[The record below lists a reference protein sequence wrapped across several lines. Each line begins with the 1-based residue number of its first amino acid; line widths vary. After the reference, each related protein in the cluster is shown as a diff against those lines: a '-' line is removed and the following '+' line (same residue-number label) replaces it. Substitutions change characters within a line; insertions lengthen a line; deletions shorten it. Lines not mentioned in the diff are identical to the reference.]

1 MTIVLCCVGCAGT
14 RRTTVETNRTAA
26 VQTAADSLRSEVRL
40 VWTEAVPQ
48 SEVRLA
54 IPADSLMLLP
64 PQATYSRKNG
74 RASVSV
80 ARKGDTV
87 TVYASCDSL
96 QALVVYYERRAD
108 HYRKAFE
115 AADARYEEEVKRR
128 SNPIRTYFYGLG
140 TGAVLGVLTMIFIQK
155 RKKDGK

>member
-1 MTIVLCCVGCAGT
+1 MTIVLCCAGCAGT
-14 RRTTVETNRTAA
+14 RRTTVETNRTAE
-26 VQTAADSLRSEVRL
+26 VRTAADSLNSEVRL

-54 IPADSLMLLP
+54 IPADSLMRLP
-64 PQATYSRKNG
+64 PRATYSRKSG

-80 ARKGDTV
+80 GREGDTV

-115 AADARYEEEVKRR
+115 EADARYEEEVKRR

-140 TGAVLGVLTMIFIQK
+140 TGAVLGVLTTIFIQK
-155 RKKDGK
+155 RRKDGK

>member
-1 MTIVLCCVGCAGT
+1 MTTVLCLTGCAST
-14 RRTTVETNRTAA
+14 RKAQETTRTETVRTT
-26 VQTAADSLRSEVRL
+26 ADSLNSEVRL
-40 VWTEAVPQ
+40 IRTETVPK

-54 IPADSLMLLP
+54 IPADSLMRLP
-64 PQATYSRKNG
+64 PRATYSRKSG

-80 ARKGDTV
+80 GREGDTV

-115 AADARYEEEVKRR
+115 AADARYEAEVKRR
-128 SNPIRTYFYGLG
+128 SNPVRTYFYGLG
-140 TGAVLGVLTMIFIQK
+140 TGAVLGVLTTIFIQK
-155 RKKDGK
+155 RKKNGK

>member
-1 MTIVLCCVGCAGT
+1 M
-14 RRTTVETNRTAA
+14 ETNQTAA
-26 VQTAADSLRSEVRL
+26 VRTAADSLRSEVRL

-54 IPADSLMLLP
+54 IPADSLMRLP
-64 PQATYSRKNG
+64 PRATYSRKNG

-80 ARKGDTV
+80 GREGDTV

-96 QALVVYYERRAD
+96 QTLVVYYERRAD

-140 TGAVLGVLTMIFIQK
+140 TGAVLGVLTTIFIQK
-155 RKKDGK
+155 RKKNGK

>member
-14 RRTTVETNRTAA
+14 RRTTVETNQTAA
-26 VQTAADSLRSEVRL
+26 VRTAADSLRSEVRL

-54 IPADSLMLLP
+54 IPADSLMRLP
-64 PQATYSRKNG
+64 PRATYSRKNG

-80 ARKGDTV
+80 GREGDTV

-96 QALVVYYERRAD
+96 QTLVVYYERRAD

-140 TGAVLGVLTMIFIQK
+140 TGAVLGVLTTIFIQK
-155 RKKDGK
+155 RKKNGK